1 MDGGRVLR
9 ALLNLAVG
17 FSNATVISVTL
28 GNLGAIFL
36 VLLGL
41 FSSNYIL
48 ILLAFFVFIAGR
60 QELMMLKNKRNFD
73 GNFTSTPSGTSNP
86 ANFSGLAWDP
96 QRKIWVQFGA
106 GNTPPFSNN
115 PE

>member
-9 ALLNLAVG
+9 ALLNIAVG

-36 VLLGL
+36 VFLGL

-60 QELMMLKNKRNFD
+60 QELMMLNNKRNFD
-73 GNFTSTPSGTSNP
+73 GNFTSTPSGGSNP